1 MKKRKC
7 FFVVILFISIIVC
20 RFSMAFA
27 QTDTIPEIQRVVVDS
42 LIYQEKIEPQ
52 DTIVR
57 VDTVRKRKKQLKKSV
72 TPPVNDSI
80 LNSYLLRLIE
90 PDTTRFSPEVER
102 ALQMVVDY
110 DSLMI
115 YTDTIPINPIFMPII
130 FSKYQDVK
138 IPTIHLVKGKKM
150 NYGLSLGN
158 SIDWLKSAENFE
170 TLGNIAQLDFIVNH
184 PDLIKYNDENLPDI
198 PEVEQ
203 LKMNP
208 LRNLITLESPKIEK
222 VRNINTGTVKL
233 KHWISV

>member
-1 MKKRKC
+1 
-7 FFVVILFISIIVC
+7 
-20 RFSMAFA
+20 
-27 QTDTIPEIQRVVVDS
+27 
-42 LIYQEKIEPQ
+42 
-52 DTIVR
+52 
-57 VDTVRKRKKQLKKSV
+57 
-72 TPPVNDSI
+72 
-80 LNSYLLRLIE
+80 
-90 PDTTRFSPEVER
+90 
-102 ALQMVVDY
+102 
-110 DSLMI
+110 
-115 YTDTIPINPIFMPII
+115 MPII

-208 LRNLITLESPKIEK
+208 LRNLITLESPKI
-222 VRNINTGTVKL
+222 
-233 KHWISV
+233 